1 MSKNVRLGFIGC
13 NYRGSGMLSLLSEM
27 EDVDIVAVCDRI
39 ESNANKAAAI
49 VTEKGKAEPAKYL
62 DHHELLSRDDI
73 QGVIACTAW
82 LDHVNLAVDC
92 MRAGKYIGFEVGGA
106 CSVEECWRLVYAYE
120 ETGVPC
126 MMLENCCYG
135 RNELA
140 LLNMIKQGLFGELIH
155 MQGAYGHDLSHSLV
169 SRIQERH
176 YRTFHYHHRNCENY
190 PTHELGPIC
199 NMLNINRGNRL
210 LTLTS
215 TASKARGLNARAAK
229 MFGEDS
235 MPAQRHWNQGD
246 VITTVIKCAH
256 GETITIN
263 LDTTLPRPYSRELCV
278 QGTEG
283 IYMEDGNR
291 IYIEGISQTPH
302 EWDCFAP
309 YLEKYEHPLWKW
321 FKNTGVKGGH
331 GGMDY
336 LVQRAFIESI
346 RDNRETPIDVYDTA
360 TWMSITA
367 LSEDSIAL
375 GSMPVAIPD
384 FTNGLWIDRRP
395 DPKCRYSLDAVHNDL
410 F

>member
-1 MSKNVRLGFIGC
+1 MSERVRIAFVGY
-13 NYRGSGMLSLLSEM
+13 NYRGQGMLPLLAGM
-27 EDVDIVAVCDRI
+27 DDVDVVAVCDKVA
-39 ESNANKAAAI
+39 ANCDAAAAVI
-49 VTEKGKAEPAKYL
+49 TGAGKAEPAKYTDYHDIL
-62 DHHELLSRDDI
+62 KRDDI
-73 QGVIACTAW
+73 QGLLLCTAW
-82 LDHVNLAVDC
+82 LDHINVAVDC
-92 MRAGKYIGFEVGGA
+92 MNAGKYVAFEVGGA
-106 CSVEECWRLVYAYE
+106 CSVEDCWKLVRTYE
-120 ETGVPC
+120 KTGVPC

-140 LLNMIKQGLFGELIH
+140 LLNMIKQGVFGEVVH
-155 MQGAYGHDLSHSLV
+155 MQGAYGHDLSHGLIA
-169 SRIQERH
+169 RIQEKH
-176 YRTFHYHHRNCENY
+176 YRTFHYYHRNCENY

-210 LTLTS
+210 LTLTA
-215 TASKARGLNARAAK
+215 TACKSRGLNARAAK

-235 MPAQRHWNQGD
+235 EPAKRHWNQGD
-246 VITTVIKCAH
+246 VITTVIKTAH
-256 GETITIN
+256 GETITLN

-291 IYIEGISQTPH
+291 IYIEGVSPVEH
-302 EWDCFAP
+302 AWECFDE
-309 YLEKYEHPLWKW
+309 YRTKYEHPLWQW
-321 FKNTGVKGGH
+321 YKNEGIQGGH
-331 GGMDY
+331 DGMDY

-346 RDNRETPIDVYDTA
+346 KYNRNTPIDAYDA
-360 TWMSITA
+360 AAWMSIAA

-384 FTNGLWIDRRP
+384 FTNGLWLDRVP